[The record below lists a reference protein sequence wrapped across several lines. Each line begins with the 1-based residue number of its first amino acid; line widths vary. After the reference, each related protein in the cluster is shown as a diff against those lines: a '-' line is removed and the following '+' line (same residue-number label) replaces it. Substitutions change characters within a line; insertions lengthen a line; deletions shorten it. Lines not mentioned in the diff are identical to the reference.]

1 VNVKMVSTDTVKTM
15 PRTGTKMR
23 SKKKKEKIINTILFL
38 VLLLGS
44 LVMIVPL
51 LWMVSTSVKN
61 KLDVFAMPPVWIPT
75 EINWS
80 KYSEIW
86 TKGPLL
92 SGLINSLKVCLSVTI
107 VGTFTSSLA
116 AFAFAKLRF
125 PYKNQI
131 FLALLGT
138 MMIPFAIVMIPQ
150 FIIFSKIGWVD
161 SLKPLIIPGL
171 FGNVSMI
178 FFLRQYMQGIPTDL
192 IEAARIDG
200 CSFFKIFY
208 KIIFPLSGPAISA
221 QIILWFMGIWNDY
234 LAPSIYIN
242 TPEKMTI
249 QTVIQSFN
257 ATYAIQTDYP
267 LIMAASVMS
276 MLPIIIVF
284 IVFQKWIIESIAI
297 SGVKG

>member
-1 VNVKMVSTDTVKTM
+1 MVSTDTVKTM
-15 PRTGTKMR
+15 PKTGTKMR
-23 SKKKKEKIINTILFL
+23 SKKKKEKIMNTILFL

>member
-1 VNVKMVSTDTVKTM
+1 M
-15 PRTGTKMR
+15 PKTGTKMR

>member
-1 VNVKMVSTDTVKTM
+1 MLNTQKSTQTNYTSEK
-15 PRTGTKMR
+15 
-23 SKKKKEKIINTILFL
+23 SKKLQGRKKKEKIINTILFF
-38 VLLLGS
+38 LLLAGS

-51 LWMVSTSVKN
+51 LWMISTSVKN

-92 SGLINSLKVCLSVTI
+92 SGLINSIKVCLTVTI

-116 AFAFAKLRF
+116 AFAFAKLHF
-125 PYKNQI
+125 PHKNKI

-138 MMIPFAIVMIPQ
+138 MMIPFAIIMIPQ
-150 FIIFSKIGWVD
+150 FVIFSKIGWVD
-161 SLKPLIIPGL
+161 TLKPLIIPGL

-178 FFLRQYMQGIPTDL
+178 FFLRQYMKGIPTEL
-192 IEAARIDG
+192 IEAARLDG

-208 KIIFPLSGPAISA
+208 RIIFPLAGPAISA
-221 QIILWFMGIWNDY
+221 QVILWFMGIWNDY
-234 LAPSIYIN
+234 LAPSIYIS

-284 IVFQKWIIESIAI
+284 IIFQKWIIESIAI

>member
-1 VNVKMVSTDTVKTM
+1 MVSTDTVKTM
-15 PRTGTKMR
+15 PKTGTKMR

-284 IVFQKWIIESIAI
+284 IVFQKWIIESIAF

>member
-1 VNVKMVSTDTVKTM
+1 MLNTKTNIQ
-15 PRTGTKMR
+15 TSYTSEK
-23 SKKKKEKIINTILFL
+23 SKKLQGRKKKEKIINTILFF
-38 VLLLGS
+38 LLLAGS

-51 LWMVSTSVKN
+51 IWMISTSVKN

-86 TKGPLL
+86 EKGPLL
-92 SGLINSLKVCLSVTI
+92 SGLMNSIKVCFTVTI

-116 AFAFAKLRF
+116 AFAFAKLHF
-125 PYKNQI
+125 PHKNKI

-138 MMIPFAIVMIPQ
+138 MMIPFAIIMIPQ
-150 FIIFSKIGWVD
+150 FVIFSKIGWVD
-161 SLKPLIIPGL
+161 TLKPLIIPGL

-178 FFLRQYMQGIPTDL
+178 FFLRQYMKGIPSDL
-192 IEAARIDG
+192 IEAARLDG

-208 KIIFPLSGPAISA
+208 KIIFPLAGPAISA

-234 LAPSIYIN
+234 LAPSIYIS

-284 IVFQKWIIESIAI
+284 IIFQKWIIESIAI

>member
-1 VNVKMVSTDTVKTM
+1 MADTNMNIEMKYES
-15 PRTGTKMR
+15 KS
-23 SKKKKEKIINTILFL
+23 SKKLAGRRKKTRIINTIIFFA
-38 VLLLGS
+38 LLAGS

-51 LWMVSTSVKN
+51 LWMVSTSVKD
-61 KLDVFAMPPVWIPT
+61 KLQVFAMPPVWIPT
-75 EINWS
+75 NISWS

-86 TKGPLL
+86 EKGPLF
-92 SGLINSLKVCLSVTI
+92 SGIIQSLKVGISVTV

-116 AFAFAKLRF
+116 AFAFAKLHF
-125 PYKNQI
+125 PHKNKL

-171 FGNVSMI
+171 FGNVGMI
-178 FFLRQYMQGIPTDL
+178 FFLRQYMQGIPTEL
-192 IEAARIDG
+192 IEAARLDG

-208 KIIFPLSGPAISA
+208 KIIFPLAGPAISA
-221 QIILWFMGIWNDY
+221 QVILWFMGIWNDY
-234 LAPSIYIN
+234 LAPAVYIN

-249 QTVIQSFN
+249 QTVIASFN

-267 LIMAASVMS
+267 LIMAAAVVS
-276 MLPIIIVF
+276 MLPILIVF
-284 IVFQKWIIESIAI
+284 IVFQKWIIESVAI
-297 SGVKG
+297 TGVKG

>member
-1 VNVKMVSTDTVKTM
+1 MLNTEVNRIIPNKTKTDKF
-15 PRTGTKMR
+15 K
-23 SKKKKEKIINTILFL
+23 SKKKKEKFIHTILFF
-38 VLLLGS
+38 VLLAGS
-44 LVMIVPL
+44 LIMIVPL

-92 SGLINSLKVCLSVTI
+92 NGLLNSLKVCLSVTI
-107 VGTFTSSLA
+107 IGTFTSSLA
-116 AFAFAKLRF
+116 AFAFAKLHF
-125 PYKNQI
+125 PYKNTI

-138 MMIPFAIVMIPQ
+138 MMIPFAIIMIPQ

-161 SLKPLIIPGL
+161 TLKPLIIPGL

-178 FFLRQYMQGIPTDL
+178 FFLRQYMSGLPTDL

-221 QIILWFMGIWNDY
+221 QIILWFMAIWNDY
-234 LAPSIYIN
+234 LAPSIYIS

-284 IVFQKWIIESIAI
+284 IIFQKWIIESIAI

>member
-1 VNVKMVSTDTVKTM
+1 MVSTETVKPT
-15 PRTGTKMR
+15 PTVNTKMR
-23 SKKKKEKIINTILFL
+23 SKKKKERIINTIIF
-38 VLLLGS
+38 LLLLAGS

-92 SGLINSLKVCLSVTI
+92 SGLINSLKVCVSVTI

-116 AFAFAKLRF
+116 AFAFAKLHF

-138 MMIPFAIVMIPQ
+138 MMIPFAIIMIPQ

-161 SLKPLIIPGL
+161 TLKPLIIPGL

-242 TPEKMTI
+242 TPERMTI

>member
-1 VNVKMVSTDTVKTM
+1 MVSTDTVKTM

-51 LWMVSTSVKN
+51 L
-61 KLDVFAMPPVWIPT
+61 VWIPT

>member
-1 VNVKMVSTDTVKTM
+1 MLNTEVNRIIPNKTKTDKF
-15 PRTGTKMR
+15 K
-23 SKKKKEKIINTILFL
+23 SKKKKEKFINTILFF
-38 VLLLGS
+38 VLLAGS
-44 LVMIVPL
+44 LIMIVPL

-92 SGLINSLKVCLSVTI
+92 NGLLNSLKVCLSVTI
-107 VGTFTSSLA
+107 IGTFTSSLA
-116 AFAFAKLRF
+116 AFAFAKLHF
-125 PYKNQI
+125 PYKNTI

-138 MMIPFAIVMIPQ
+138 MMIPFAIIMIPQ

-161 SLKPLIIPGL
+161 TLKPLIIPGL

-178 FFLRQYMQGIPTDL
+178 FFLRQYMSGLPTDL

-221 QIILWFMGIWNDY
+221 QIILWFMAIWNDY
-234 LAPSIYIN
+234 LAPSIYIS

-284 IVFQKWIIESIAI
+284 IIFQKWIIESIAI

>member
-1 VNVKMVSTDTVKTM
+1 MVSTDTVKTM
-15 PRTGTKMR
+15 PKTGTKMR

-267 LIMAASVMS
+267 LSMAASVMS

>member
-1 VNVKMVSTDTVKTM
+1 MVSTDTVKTM

-51 LWMVSTSVKN
+51 LWMVSTSIKN

>member
-1 VNVKMVSTDTVKTM
+1 MVSTDTVKTM
-15 PRTGTKMR
+15 PKTGTKMR

-257 ATYAIQTDYP
+257 ATCAIQTDYP

>member
-1 VNVKMVSTDTVKTM
+1 MVSTDTVKTM
-15 PRTGTKMR
+15 PNTGTKMR

>member
-1 VNVKMVSTDTVKTM
+1 MLNAQKSTQTNYTSEK
-15 PRTGTKMR
+15 
-23 SKKKKEKIINTILFL
+23 SKKLQGRKKKEKIINTILFF
-38 VLLLGS
+38 LLLAGS

-51 LWMVSTSVKN
+51 LWMISTSVKN
-61 KLDVFAMPPVWIPT
+61 KIDVFAMPPVWIPT

-92 SGLINSLKVCLSVTI
+92 SGLMNSIKVCLTVTI

-116 AFAFAKLRF
+116 AFAFAKLHF
-125 PYKNQI
+125 PHKNKI

-138 MMIPFAIVMIPQ
+138 MMIPFAIIMIPQ
-150 FIIFSKIGWVD
+150 FVIFSKIGWVD
-161 SLKPLIIPGL
+161 TLKPLIIPGL

-178 FFLRQYMQGIPTDL
+178 FFLRQYMKGIPTDL
-192 IEAARIDG
+192 IEAARLDG

-208 KIIFPLSGPAISA
+208 RIIFPLAGPAISA
-221 QIILWFMGIWNDY
+221 QVILWFMGIWNDY
-234 LAPSIYIN
+234 LAPSIYIS

-284 IVFQKWIIESIAI
+284 IIFQKWIIESIAI

>member
-1 VNVKMVSTDTVKTM
+1 MVSTDTVKTM
-15 PRTGTKMR
+15 PKTGTKMR

-38 VLLLGS
+38 ILLLGS

>member
-1 VNVKMVSTDTVKTM
+1 MVSTDTVKTM
-15 PRTGTKMR
+15 PKTGTKMR

-284 IVFQKWIIESIAI
+284 IVFQKWIIESLAL

>member
-1 VNVKMVSTDTVKTM
+1 MVSTDTVKTM
-15 PRTGTKMR
+15 PKTGTKMR

-284 IVFQKWIIESIAI
+284 IVLQRWIIEPIAI

>member
-1 VNVKMVSTDTVKTM
+1 MVSTDTVKTM
-15 PRTGTKMR
+15 PKTGIKMR

>member
-1 VNVKMVSTDTVKTM
+1 MISIEKKAS
-15 PRTGTKMR
+15 
-23 SKKKKEKIINTILFL
+23 SKKKNSKELGRKKKNLLIDTILFI
-38 VLLLGS
+38 VLLVGS

-61 KLDVFAMPPVWIPT
+61 KLDVFAMPPVWIPK
-75 EINWS
+75 EVNWS

-92 SGLINSLKVCLSVTI
+92 SGLINSLKVCISVTVI
-107 VGTFTSSLA
+107 ATFTSSLA

-125 PYKNQI
+125 PHKNTI

-150 FIIFSKIGWVD
+150 FIIFSKMGWVD

-171 FGNVSMI
+171 FGNVGMI
-178 FFLRQYMQGIPTDL
+178 FFLRQYMQSIPYDFV
-192 IEAARIDG
+192 EAARLEG
-200 CSFFKIFY
+200 CSFFKVYY
-208 KIIFPLSGPAISA
+208 KIILPLSGPAISA
-221 QIILWFMGIWNDY
+221 QVILWFMGIWNDY

-242 TPEKMTI
+242 TPSKMTI

-284 IVFQKWIIESIAI
+284 IIFQKWIIESIAI

>member
-1 VNVKMVSTDTVKTM
+1 MISLEKKSSTRINRGVKI
-15 PRTGTKMR
+15 R
-23 SKKKKEKIINTILFL
+23 SKKRKDRTINTILFL
-38 VLLLGS
+38 ILLAGS

-51 LWMVSTSVKN
+51 LWMLSTSVKT
-61 KLDVFAMPPVWIPT
+61 KLEVFAMPPVWIPS

-92 SGLINSLKVCLSVTI
+92 SGLTNSLIVCVTVTTI
-107 VGTFTSSLA
+107 GTFTSSLA
-116 AFAFAKLRF
+116 AFAFAKLHF
-125 PYKNQI
+125 PHKNTI

-161 SLKPLIIPGL
+161 TLKPLIIPGL

-192 IEAARIDG
+192 IEAARLEG
-200 CSFFKIFY
+200 CSFFKIYY

-221 QIILWFMGIWNDY
+221 QIILWFMAIWNDY

-267 LIMAASVMS
+267 LIMAASIMS

-284 IVFQKWIIESIAI
+284 IIFQKWIIESIAI

>member
-1 VNVKMVSTDTVKTM
+1 MVSTETVK
-15 PRTGTKMR
+15 PIPIVNTKMR
-23 SKKKKEKIINTILFL
+23 SKKKKERIINTIIF
-38 VLLLGS
+38 LLLLAGS

-92 SGLINSLKVCLSVTI
+92 SGLVNSLKVCLSVTI

-116 AFAFAKLRF
+116 AFAFAKLHF

-138 MMIPFAIVMIPQ
+138 MMIPFAIIMIPQ

-161 SLKPLIIPGL
+161 TLKPLIIPGL

-242 TPEKMTI
+242 TPERMTI

>member
-1 VNVKMVSTDTVKTM
+1 MLNVEKNTVVKKNKGKSLSRKKQHKLVNLM
-15 PRTGTKMR
+15 
-23 SKKKKEKIINTILFL
+23 LFIF
-38 VLLLGS
+38 LLAGS

-51 LWMVSTSVKN
+51 LWMLSTSVKD
-61 KLDVFAMPPVWIPT
+61 KLEVFAMPPVWIPSK
-75 EINWS
+75 INWI

-92 SGLINSLKVCLSVTI
+92 SGLKNSLIVCLLVTTI
-107 VGTFTSSLA
+107 GTFTSSLA
-116 AFAFAKLRF
+116 AFSFAKLRY
-125 PYKNQI
+125 PHKNTI

-138 MMIPFAIVMIPQ
+138 MMIPFAIIMIPQ

-161 SLKPLIIPGL
+161 TLKPLIIPGL

-178 FFLRQYMQGIPTDL
+178 FFLRQYMMGIPTDF
-192 IEAARIDG
+192 IEAARLEG
-200 CSFFKIFY
+200 CSFFKIYY
-208 KIIFPLSGPAISA
+208 KIILPLSGPAISA
-221 QIILWFMGIWNDY
+221 QVILWFMGIWNDY

-257 ATYAIQTDYP
+257 ATYAIQTDFP
-267 LIMAASVMS
+267 LIMAASIMS

-284 IVFQKWIIESIAI
+284 IIFQKWIIESIAI
-297 SGVKG
+297 TGVKG

>member
-1 VNVKMVSTDTVKTM
+1 MLNTETKTQ
-15 PRTGTKMR
+15 TTYTIEKSKKFQ
-23 SKKKKEKIINTILFL
+23 SKKKKEKIINTVLFF
-38 VLLLGS
+38 VLLAGS

-92 SGLINSLKVCLSVTI
+92 SGLINSLKVGLTVTI

-116 AFAFAKLRF
+116 AFAFAKLHF
-125 PYKNQI
+125 PHKNQI

-138 MMIPFAIVMIPQ
+138 MMIPFAIIMIPQ

-161 SLKPLIIPGL
+161 TLKPLIIPGL

-192 IEAARIDG
+192 IEAARLDG

-221 QIILWFMGIWNDY
+221 QVILWFMGIWNDY

-284 IVFQKWIIESIAI
+284 IIFQKWIIESIAI